1 MLPFSVG
8 ELSLIFVLMVVLIGP
23 KDLPGVLRTLIKMW
37 RTYTATLKNL
47 SDQASSAL
55 SSVEKAVSAT
65 SGSIE
70 SSVEKNMPGKS
81 EAIETEDQTQSK
93 EISDHV

>member
-8 ELSLIFVLMVVLIGP
+8 ELSLIFILMVVLIGP

-47 SDQASSAL
+47 SDQSSSAL

-65 SGSIE
+65 SASAELSID
-70 SSVEKNMPGKS
+70 KP
-81 EAIETEDQTQSK
+81 IPETTEVTETQAQRQSK